1 MANALIDNSEQ
12 FKLVK
17 YIKELV
23 SRPDCNHIMIA
34 TGYWDLPGTA
44 LVYEELKA
52 FFSRGG
58 KLDLLIGQEPQL
70 QYYQASQEVRQ
81 FPDFYIQ
88 RDVDS
93 LTDEYKSIGKL
104 IIDNALTEENPD
116 GKFEISVYCQGEPK

>member
-44 LVYEELKA
+44 LVYEELND
-52 FFSRGG
+52 FF
-58 KLDLLIGQEPQL
+58 
-70 QYYQASQEVRQ
+70 
-81 FPDFYIQ
+81 
-88 RDVDS
+88 
-93 LTDEYKSIGKL
+93 
-104 IIDNALTEENPD
+104 
-116 GKFEISVYCQGEPK
+116 